1 MATRFYFPTTTASPV
16 TPNYHANWQ
25 YTSEALRR
33 MLAYPKGSSS
43 QTNGSQIGPWTD
55 TNLALDRQYVSA
67 PMAAGIVFD
76 TSVTISG
83 QLRVREHNN
92 GDNADRICLSITIW
106 DLAGTSSRRVLL
118 GPAAYGTTLE
128 FVNSTSLTNRIMAN
142 GDALAPSTSYTT
154 VDGDRLVVEIGY
166 TNATGVTPE
175 ATASWGESEADLTY
189 NNTAETT
196 GSGWI
201 EFSNTITFRTQSLA
215 AASEITGSFVA
226 ALSRARPLAAALTTT
241 VDIVAALTKTIVK
254 SFAAALT
261 TTGELVAHAIVG
273 RSIAAASTVTVS
285 IATAISRARPLAAN
299 STITASFVSA
309 LARARPFAAASTITA
324 SFVSALTGARSMA
337 AASITTVVFVAEL
350 SKSSVVYKYVAAQLA
365 VDITLVSALATARP
379 FAAASTITAS
389 FVSALAGARPLATAL
404 TTTSNVSSSISV
416 SRFSNANAVVTVEL
430 SANVTKSI
438 SGGGVSLSSILVTDV
453 DISSNFYIVPKLSGP
468 MVVGATVFR
477 YV

>member
-1 MATRFYFPTTTASPV
+1 LATRFYFPTTTASPV

-33 MLAYPKGSSS
+33 RLAYPKGSSS

-83 QLRVREHNN
+83 QLRVREHNT

-128 FVNSTSLTNRIMAN
+128 FANSTSLTNRIMAN
-142 GDALAPSTSYTT
+142 GDALAPSASYTT

-166 TNATGVTPE
+166 TNATGTTPE

-241 VDIVAALTKTIVK
+241 VDIVAALKKTIVK

-309 LARARPFAAASTITA
+309 LARARPFAAAST
-324 SFVSALTGARSMA
+324 
-337 AASITTVVFVAEL
+337 TTVVFVAEL

-389 FVSALAGARPLATAL
+389 FVSALARARPLATAL

-453 DISSNFYIVPKLSGP
+453 EMLATSSYEGHPPYTAPVEFI
-468 MVVGATVFR
+468 VGACTFR
-477 YV
+477 FVS